1 MPTFTDRELDVMTV
15 LWQRGDATAAEVR
28 EALEQEQGLD
38 LAYNTVLTIL
48 RILQDKGHVAH
59 AVEGRAHRFRPLVR
73 REEASRSA
81 LRRLVDGLFDRSPEL
96 LLTHLVRDEQL
107 DRATLERLRAL
118 VDTELADE
126 APVGAPAPRRTAARR
141 TRRDA

>member
-1 MPTFTDRELDVMTV
+1 MPSFTERELDVMTV
-15 LWQRGDATAAEVR
+15 LWQRGTATAAEVR
-28 EALEQEQGLD
+28 EVLASEHDLD

-73 REEASRSA
+73 REDASRSA

-96 LLTHLVRDEQL
+96 LLTHMVRDERL
-107 DRATLERLRAL
+107 DRATLERLRDL
-118 VDTELADE
+118 VETELAADD
-126 APVGAPAPRRTAARR
+126 APARAPRRTA
-141 TRRDA
+141 TRRPRGEGA

>member
-1 MPTFTDRELDVMTV
+1 MPTFTERELDVMTV

-28 EALEQEQGLD
+28 EALAAEQGLD

-59 AVEGRAHRFRPLVR
+59 AVEGRAHRFRPLVQR
-73 REEASRSA
+73 DDASRSA

-96 LLTHLVRDEQL
+96 LLTHLVRDERL
-107 DRATLERLRAL
+107 DRATLERLRDL
-118 VDTELADE
+118 VETELADE
-126 APVGAPAPRRTAARR
+126 APAGAPAPRRAVARR
-141 TRRDA
+141 TRSDA